1 MTKKRTEQTAVQQWN
16 EEKKWVNECEIGKV
30 RIEKWKLNEKK
41 KVGFGEEEYVV
52 VVVGRE
58 FAFLSGL
65 GRKVGIRNL
74 RRRRGGGGGA
84 EVNGVLHRAWEERRK
99 GYVADLANKHVH
111 KVHQELPLYKE
122 W

>member
-84 EVNGVLHRAWEERRK
+84 EVNGVLHRAWECFSLSLFGLFLSLKMNEAKERVKKRRR
-99 GYVADLANKHVH
+99 
-111 KVHQELPLYKE
+111 